1 MLLNIK
7 RPGSALTQP
16 WPDPP
21 DPGPG
26 PWGWPNPEGQGQGQQ
41 KRPRP
46 GLARPLVSVV
56 TMDKMI
62 YEILY
67 HFNQFVSH
75 ASHLFFFFD
84 HGFKFFFNL
93 PDFLRSFENLKSHV
107 TDELIKM
114 AQ

>member
-1 MLLNIK
+1 MRKKIQLTTKYQGARAKL
-7 RPGSALTQP
+7 RVTQP
-16 WPDPP
+16 S
-21 DPGPG
+21 
-26 PWGWPNPEGQGQGQQ
+26 GQGQGQQ